1 VPVVR
6 IWKQAAI
13 SLLVLA
19 AVGFLWARHLP
30 AAAALLERVGLPL
43 GIAEAPE
50 AAGEP
55 MPGATSAAPVVRGFE
70 VVEARV
76 NDQVTAIGDGRAAR
90 SVTLTPYV
98 AGRVASIE
106 VAAGDFVRAGQ
117 PVMRLDSDAETIA
130 LDRARL
136 VLEDARVALAR
147 NQRLKD
153 SRAVSEVQLLE
164 AELAVRQAEL
174 ELRDA
179 ELALERR
186 VVRAPFDGFVGI
198 FGVELGDQVATA
210 SEVATLDDR
219 SEILVDFRIPE
230 RFVGKVAPG
239 MPASAQPLSLP
250 GVALDGEVAAMD
262 SRIDPESRTLR
273 IRARLDNTGDRLR
286 AGMAFAI
293 TLRFPGDVYAAVDP
307 LAIQWGTEGA
317 YVWVGVEGRAERVP
331 VRIVQRN
338 DDAVLVDGALAPG
351 VRVVT
356 EGVQM
361 LRPGAPLRFEGDE
374 SASTA
379 GRLATG

>member
-1 VPVVR
+1 LR

-19 AVGFLWARHLP
+19 AVGVLWARHLP
-30 AAAALLERVGLPL
+30 AAAALLERVGLPVRT
-43 GIAEAPE
+43 AAPE
-50 AAGEP
+50 GQGETMREAVGAG
-55 MPGATSAAPVVRGFE
+55 PVVRGAE

-98 AGRVASIE
+98 AGRIAAIE
-106 VAAGDFVRAGQ
+106 VTAGDFVRAGQ
-117 PVMRLDSDAETIA
+117 AIVRLDADAESIA

-136 VLEDARVALAR
+136 VLEDARVTLAR

-198 FGVELGDQVATA
+198 LGVELGDQVATA
-210 SEVATLDDR
+210 TEVATLDDR

-230 RFVGKVAPG
+230 RFIGKATRG

-250 GVALDGEVAAMD
+250 GVALVGEVAAMD
-262 SRIDPESRTLR
+262 SRIDPDSRTLR
-273 IRARLDNTGDRLR
+273 VRARLDNTGDRLR

-293 TLRFPGDVYAAVDP
+293 TLRFPGDTYAAVDP

-317 YVWVGVEGRAERVP
+317 YVWIGVEGRAKRVP

-351 VRVVT
+351 ARVVT

-361 LRPGAPLRFEGDE
+361 LQPGAPLRFEGDE
-374 SASTA
+374 SAAAA
-379 GRLATG
+379 GRLLAG